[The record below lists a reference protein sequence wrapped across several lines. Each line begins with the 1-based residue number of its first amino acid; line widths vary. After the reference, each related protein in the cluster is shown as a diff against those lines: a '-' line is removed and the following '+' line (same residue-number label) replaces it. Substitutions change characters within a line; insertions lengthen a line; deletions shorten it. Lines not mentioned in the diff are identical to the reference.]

1 MAGNRKRVKP
11 STRSNGST
19 DAEVF
24 TDSSDITRRITQEIN
39 NKFAQFKEE
48 VIALLDSKDSKIAG
62 LEEEINCLL
71 KKNLAAVDERCDEA
85 DAYERRDTVIVS
97 GGELPVPAEGEN
109 CSQVF
114 CNTIKNKVSLI
125 IKPSDIS
132 VAHRLGRK
140 PASQSEDRRG
150 IIVKL
155 CRRDLMKA
163 CKSVK
168 PPRLYV
174 NESLT
179 PTRNAILYGLR
190 QAKKKFPDRISGY
203 GSIDGKVFVWIK
215 PANSNAPNMRNSKMF
230 VNNKIRFDALCSD
243 ILKYDSSQLVS
254 SWPNH

>member
-1 MAGNRKRVKP
+1 MAGNRKRAKT
-11 STRSNGST
+11 STGSNGST
-19 DAEVF
+19 DAEVY
-24 TDSSDITRRITQEIN
+24 TDLSDISRRITHEIN

-48 VIALLDSKDSKIAG
+48 MIALLDSKDSKIAS
-62 LEEEINCLL
+62 LEEEIASL

-97 GGELPVPAEGEN
+97 GGELPDNPADGEN
-109 CSQVF
+109 CSQIF
-114 CNTIKNKVSLI
+114 CNIIKNKVGLI

-132 VAHRLGRK
+132 VAHRLSRK
-140 PASQSEDRRG
+140 PASQSEVRRG

-155 CRRDLMKA
+155 CRREVKHDLMKA
-163 CKSVK
+163 CKSV
-168 PPRLYV
+168 YV

-243 ILKYDSSQLVS
+243 ILKCDSSKLVS

>member
-1 MAGNRKRVKP
+1 MAGNRKRAKT
-11 STRSNGST
+11 STGSNGST

-24 TDSSDITRRITQEIN
+24 TDSSDISRRITQEIN

-48 VIALLDSKDSKIAG
+48 MVALLDSKDSKIAS
-62 LEEEINCLL
+62 LEEEIASL

-114 CNTIKNKVSLI
+114 CNTIKNKVGLT

-155 CRRDLMKA
+155 CRREVKHDLMKA
-163 CKSVK
+163 CKCQA
-168 PPRLYV
+168 
-174 NESLT
+174 T
-179 PTRNAILYGLR
+179 PVSTSTRA
-190 QAKKKFPDRISGY
+190 
-203 GSIDGKVFVWIK
+203 
-215 PANSNAPNMRNSKMF
+215 
-230 VNNKIRFDALCSD
+230 
-243 ILKYDSSQLVS
+243 
-254 SWPNH
+254 